1 MYHRVCL
8 NKLYKTASNLQLYG
22 YFTDR
27 ERKFHGNTFGKF
39 VLFLEEII
47 TTDTI
52 PAFKLLDLTQLY
64 DAQLKDL
71 RITLEAWIHS
81 TRFKNCFLSQFEDM
95 SAHNEA
101 KEVILVF
108 NHSIA
113 EAITTAAGINY
124 DDDGYILCKCFNMVY
139 RT

>member
-1 MYHRVCL
+1 
-8 NKLYKTASNLQLYG
+8 
-22 YFTDR
+22 
-27 ERKFHGNTFGKF
+27 
-39 VLFLEEII
+39 
-47 TTDTI
+47 
-52 PAFKLLDLTQLY
+52 
-64 DAQLKDL
+64 
-71 RITLEAWIHS
+71 
-81 TRFKNCFLSQFEDM
+81 M
-95 SAHNEA
+95 SAHNEV

>member
-1 MYHRVCL
+1 M
-8 NKLYKTASNLQLYG
+8 SNLIE
-22 YFTDR
+22 F
-27 ERKFHGNTFGKF
+27 
-39 VLFLEEII
+39 
-47 TTDTI
+47 
-52 PAFKLLDLTQLY
+52 Y
-64 DAQLKDL
+64 DAHLKDL
-71 RITLEAWIHS
+71 RITLEARIHN

-95 SAHNEA
+95 SAHNEV

>member
-1 MYHRVCL
+1 
-8 NKLYKTASNLQLYG
+8 
-22 YFTDR
+22 
-27 ERKFHGNTFGKF
+27 
-39 VLFLEEII
+39 
-47 TTDTI
+47 
-52 PAFKLLDLTQLY
+52 
-64 DAQLKDL
+64 
-71 RITLEAWIHS
+71 
-81 TRFKNCFLSQFEDM
+81 M
-95 SAHNEA
+95 SAHTEV